1 MLVKKFALT
10 SRLSYVIAL
19 FLSFALM
26 FGITGSI
33 MISASAEPNKTSSGM
48 VESDTVQRKI
58 TESKNIT
65 ENFSAM
71 GSISSLI
78 YQTRVNNTSV
88 LAAAEKS
95 IVSGAW
101 FIQNTGGIITAFVAK
116 FNQVLDDGT
125 RWHTY
130 ELFNFTTAKHGNDP
144 RVHLTS
150 DDSAIFSGTV
160 DIKLNNTVV
169 WKNIKLT
176 VFLLKGNTIIFAL
189 DDKAIGDHF
198 RDQPIYG
205 TVVSIKDRMGR
216 EMKIG

>member
-10 SRLSYVIAL
+10 SRLSSVIAL

-33 MISASAEPNKTSSGM
+33 MISASEEPNGTSSDM
-48 VESDTVQRKI
+48 VKSNTMQSKI
-58 TESKNIT
+58 TQPKNTT
-65 ENFSAM
+65 ETFSAM

-78 YQTRVNNTSV
+78 YQTRVNNTSDLV
-88 LAAAEKS
+88 VAEKS
-95 IVSGAW
+95 ILSGEW
-101 FIQNTGGIITAFVAK
+101 FIQNRGGIITAFVAK

-130 ELFNFTTAKHGNDP
+130 EFFNFTTRNNA

-150 DDSAIFSGTV
+150 DGSAIFSGTV

-176 VFLLKGNTIIFAL
+176 VFILKGNTIIFLL

>member
-1 MLVKKFALT
+1 MLVKKFGLT
-10 SRLSYVIAL
+10 SRLSSVIAL
-19 FLSFALM
+19 FLSFALI
-26 FGITGSI
+26 FGITESI
-33 MISASAEPNKTSSGM
+33 MISVSAEPNGTSSGM
-48 VESDTVQRKI
+48 VKSNTMQSKI
-58 TESKNIT
+58 TQPKNTT
-65 ENFSAM
+65 ETFSAM

-78 YQTRVNNTSV
+78 YQTRVNNTSDLV
-88 LAAAEKS
+88 AAEKS
-95 IVSGAW
+95 ILSGEW

-125 RWHTY
+125 RWHTH
-130 ELFNFTTAKHGNDP
+130 ELFNFTTGNNA

-160 DIKLNNTVV
+160 DIKLDNTVV

-216 EMKIG
+216 EIKIG

>member
-10 SRLSYVIAL
+10 GRLSSVIAL
-19 FLSFALM
+19 FLSFGLM

-33 MISASAEPNKTSSGM
+33 MISASTEPNGTNSGM
-48 VESDTVQRKI
+48 IKSNTMESKI
-58 TESKNIT
+58 TQTKNTT
-65 ENFSAM
+65 ETFSAM

-78 YQTRVNNTSV
+78 YQTRVNDTSDLV
-88 LAAAEKS
+88 DAEKS
-95 IVSGAW
+95 VLSGEW
-101 FIQNTGGIITAFVAK
+101 SIQNTGGLITGFVAK

-130 ELFNFTTAKHGNDP
+130 ELFNFTTGKNA

-150 DDSAIFSGTV
+150 DDSTIFSGTV
-160 DIKLNNTVV
+160 DIKLNKTVA

-176 VFLLKGNTIIFAL
+176 VFILKGNTIIFAL

-205 TVVSIKDRMGR
+205 TVGSIKDRMGR

>member
-10 SRLSYVIAL
+10 SRLSSVIAL
-19 FLSFALM
+19 LLSFGLM

-33 MISASAEPNKTSSGM
+33 MISASTEPNGTNSGM
-48 VESDTVQRKI
+48 IKSNTMESKI
-58 TESKNIT
+58 TQTKNTT
-65 ENFSAM
+65 ETFSAM

-78 YQTRVNNTSV
+78 HQTRVNNTSD
-88 LAAAEKS
+88 LLAAEKS
-95 IVSGAW
+95 VLSGEW
-101 FIQNTGGIITAFVAK
+101 SIQNTGGLITAFVAK

-130 ELFNFTTAKHGNDP
+130 ELFNFTTGKNA

-150 DDSAIFSGTV
+150 DDSTIFSGTV

-176 VFLLKGNTIIFAL
+176 VFILKGNTIIFAL

-216 EMKIG
+216 EMKIE

>member
-10 SRLSYVIAL
+10 SKLSSVITL
-19 FLSFALM
+19 FLSFGLM
-26 FGITGSI
+26 LGITGNI
-33 MISASAEPNKTSSGM
+33 MISASTEPNGTNSGM
-48 VESDTVQRKI
+48 IKSNTMESKI
-58 TESKNIT
+58 TQTRNTT
-65 ENFSAM
+65 ETFSAM

-78 YQTRVNNTSV
+78 YQTRINNTSDLV
-88 LAAAEKS
+88 AAEKS
-95 IVSGAW
+95 VLSGEW
-101 FIQNTGGIITAFVAK
+101 SIQNTGGLITAFVAK

-130 ELFNFTTAKHGNDP
+130 ELFHFTTGKNA

-150 DDSAIFSGTV
+150 EYSTIFSGTV

-176 VFLLKGNTIIFAL
+176 VFILKGNTIIFAL

-216 EMKIG
+216 EMKKG

>member
-10 SRLSYVIAL
+10 SRLSSAIAL
-19 FLSFALM
+19 LLSFGLM

-33 MISASAEPNKTSSGM
+33 MISASTEPNGTNSAMIKSNTM
-48 VESDTVQRKI
+48 ESKI
-58 TESKNIT
+58 TQTKNTT
-65 ENFSAM
+65 ETFSAM

-78 YQTRVNNTSV
+78 YQTRVNNTSDLV
-88 LAAAEKS
+88 DAEKS
-95 IVSGAW
+95 VLSGEW
-101 FIQNTGGIITAFVAK
+101 SIQNTGGIITAFVAK

-130 ELFNFTTAKHGNDP
+130 ELFNFTTGKNV

-150 DDSAIFSGTV
+150 DDSTIFSGTV

-176 VFLLKGNTIIFAL
+176 VYILRGNTIIFAL
-189 DDKAIGDHF
+189 DDKSIGDHF

>member
-10 SRLSYVIAL
+10 SKLSSVITL
-19 FLSFALM
+19 FLSFGLM
-26 FGITGSI
+26 LGITGNI
-33 MISASAEPNKTSSGM
+33 MISASTEPNGTNSGM
-48 VESDTVQRKI
+48 IKSNTMESKI
-58 TESKNIT
+58 TQTRNTT
-65 ENFSAM
+65 ETFSAM

-78 YQTRVNNTSV
+78 YQTRINNTSDLV
-88 LAAAEKS
+88 AAEKS
-95 IVSGAW
+95 VLSGEW
-101 FIQNTGGIITAFVAK
+101 SIQNTGGLITAFVAK

-130 ELFNFTTAKHGNDP
+130 ELFNFTTGKNA

-150 DDSAIFSGTV
+150 EDSTIFSGTV

-176 VFLLKGNTIIFAL
+176 VFILKGNTIIFAL

>member
-10 SRLSYVIAL
+10 SRLSSLIAL
-19 FLSFALM
+19 FFSFVLL
-26 FGITGSI
+26 FGITGNI
-33 MISASAEPNKTSSGM
+33 MISASAEPNGTSSGM
-48 VESDTVQRKI
+48 VKSNTMQSKI
-58 TESKNIT
+58 TQPKNTT
-65 ENFSAM
+65 ETFSAG

-78 YQTRVNNTSV
+78 YQTRVNNTSDLV
-88 LAAAEKS
+88 AADKS
-95 IVSGAW
+95 ILSGEW
-101 FIQNTGGIITAFVAK
+101 FIRNTGGIITAFAAK
-116 FNQVLDDGT
+116 LNQVLDDGT

-130 ELFNFTTAKHGNDP
+130 ELFNFTTRNNSK
-144 RVHLTS
+144 VHLTS

-176 VFLLKGNTIIFAL
+176 VFILKGNTIIFVL

>member
-1 MLVKKFALT
+1 MLIKKFTLT
-10 SRLSYVIAL
+10 RQLSSMIAL

-26 FGITGSI
+26 FGIIGSI
-33 MISASAEPNKTSSGM
+33 IISASAEPNGTSSGM
-48 VESDTVQRKI
+48 VKSDTMQSKI
-58 TESKNIT
+58 TQPKNIT
-65 ENFSAM
+65 ETFSAK

-78 YQTRVNNTSV
+78 YQTRVNNTSDLV
-88 LAAAEKS
+88 AAEKS
-95 IVSGAW
+95 ILSGEW
-101 FIQNTGGIITAFVAK
+101 FIQNTGGIITTFVAK

-125 RWHTY
+125 RWHNY
-130 ELFNFTTAKHGNDP
+130 ELFNFTTGNDA

-176 VFLLKGNTIIFAL
+176 VFILKGNTIIFAL

-205 TVVSIKDRMGR
+205 TVVSLKDRMGR
-216 EMKIG
+216 DMKKA

>member
-10 SRLSYVIAL
+10 SRLSSLIAL
-19 FLSFALM
+19 FFSFALM
-26 FGITGSI
+26 FGITENI
-33 MISASAEPNKTSSGM
+33 MISASAEPNGTSSGM
-48 VESDTVQRKI
+48 VKLNTMQSKI
-58 TESKNIT
+58 TQPKNT
-65 ENFSAM
+65 FSSR

-78 YQTRVNNTSV
+78 YQTRVNNTSD
-88 LAAAEKS
+88 LIAADKS
-95 IVSGAW
+95 ILSGEW
-101 FIQNTGGIITAFVAK
+101 FIRNTGGIITAFVAK
-116 FNQVLDDGT
+116 LNQVLDDGT

-130 ELFNFTTAKHGNDP
+130 ELFNFTTTNNS

-150 DDSAIFSGTV
+150 DDSAILSGTV

-176 VFLLKGNTIIFAL
+176 VFILKGNTIIFAL

-216 EMKIG
+216 ELKIG

>member
-1 MLVKKFALT
+1 MLVNKFALT
-10 SRLSYVIAL
+10 SRLSSLIAL

-26 FGITGSI
+26 LSITGSV
-33 MISASAEPNKTSSGM
+33 MISASAEPDGISSGM
-48 VESDTVQRKI
+48 VKSNTMQSKI
-58 TESKNIT
+58 TQPKNTT
-65 ENFSAM
+65 ETFSAM
-71 GSISSLI
+71 GSISSVI
-78 YQTRVNNTSV
+78 YQTRVNNTSDLV
-88 LAAAEKS
+88 AAEKS
-95 IVSGAW
+95 ILSGEW

-130 ELFNFTTAKHGNDP
+130 ELFNFTAGNKA
-144 RVHLTS
+144 RVHLTP
-150 DDSAIFSGTV
+150 DDSVIFSGTV
-160 DIKLNNTVV
+160 DIKLNNTIV

>member
-10 SRLSYVIAL
+10 SRLSSLIAL
-19 FLSFALM
+19 FFSFALM
-26 FGITGSI
+26 FGITENI
-33 MISASAEPNKTSSGM
+33 MISASAEPNGTSSGM
-48 VESDTVQRKI
+48 VKLNTMQNKI
-58 TESKNIT
+58 TQPKNTT
-65 ENFSAM
+65 ETFSSR

-78 YQTRVNNTSV
+78 YQTRVNNTSD
-88 LAAAEKS
+88 LIAADKS
-95 IVSGAW
+95 ILSGEW
-101 FIQNTGGIITAFVAK
+101 YIRNTGGIITAFVAK
-116 FNQVLDDGT
+116 LNQVLDDGT

-130 ELFNFTTAKHGNDP
+130 ELFNFTTTNNA

-150 DDSAIFSGTV
+150 DDSAILSGTV

-176 VFLLKGNTIIFAL
+176 VFILKGNTIIFAL

-216 EMKIG
+216 ELKIG

>member
-1 MLVKKFALT
+1 MLVKKFALA
-10 SRLSYVIAL
+10 SRLSPVIAL
-19 FLSFALM
+19 FLSFGLM

-33 MISASAEPNKTSSGM
+33 MISASTEPNGTNSGM
-48 VESDTVQRKI
+48 IKSNTMESKI
-58 TESKNIT
+58 TQTKNTT
-65 ENFSAM
+65 ETFSAM

-78 YQTRVNNTSV
+78 YQTRVNNTSDLV
-88 LAAAEKS
+88 DAEKS
-95 IVSGAW
+95 VLSGEW
-101 FIQNTGGIITAFVAK
+101 SIQNTGGIITAFVAK

-130 ELFNFTTAKHGNDP
+130 ELFNFTTGKNA

-150 DDSAIFSGTV
+150 DDSTIFSGTV

-176 VFLLKGNTIIFAL
+176 VFILRGNTIIFAL
-189 DDKAIGDHF
+189 DDKSIGDHF

>member
-10 SRLSYVIAL
+10 SRLSSAIAL
-19 FLSFALM
+19 LLSFGLM
-26 FGITGSI
+26 FGITGNI
-33 MISASAEPNKTSSGM
+33 MISASIEPNGTNSGM
-48 VESDTVQRKI
+48 IKSNTI
-58 TESKNIT
+58 ESKSTQTKNTT
-65 ENFSAM
+65 ETFSAT

-78 YQTRVNNTSV
+78 HQTHVNNTSD
-88 LAAAEKS
+88 LLAAEKS
-95 IVSGAW
+95 VLSGEW
-101 FIQNTGGIITAFVAK
+101 SIQNTGGLITAFVAK

-130 ELFNFTTAKHGNDP
+130 ELFNFTTGKNI

-150 DDSAIFSGTV
+150 DDSTIFSGTV

-169 WKNIKLT
+169 WKGIKLT
-176 VFLLKGNTIIFAL
+176 VYILKGNTIIFAL

-216 EMKIG
+216 EMKIE